1 MKRPTKNVSMKAI
14 LNFLSLDSTYGFD
27 TEEDAYKEYILI
39 IRSSLK
45 RQTVFLKRSSNAVN
59 VNQYNK
65 KSIIRHRANHDV
77 QPVVHAYACACYI
90 CSYMLKSNA
99 SMSILLKNCQR
110 EYANGDLTNRQK
122 LQKLANKF
130 QNCSEVS
137 AQEAVFT
144 LLSMPL
150 ATSSRETIYINTYRI
165 EERTK
170 ILKNTKYLEKLHLDS
185 TKIFR
190 EGVIIQ
196 YTHRPSSLEDMC
208 LAEFASYYNFI
219 SKEAKKNL
227 QKHKGK
233 DYIMAA
239 NSDEEEDEDD
249 DYYENQIEQVKE
261 VESSNGSEEM
271 QIDDHEDGFQVC
283 GSGYIKKRTIGRI
296 IRYKRYNRLTSPVDY
311 FRVELMLY
319 HPWRNE
325 LTQVQNASYFDVIE
339 NKFNRDRIVKN
350 KATFEAV
357 NSDEFDLACERI
369 QNEVDE
375 YQANAKEDY
384 VDLIE
389 YGHHV
394 I

>member
-1 MKRPTKNVSMKAI
+1 MKRQTKDVSMNAVFK
-14 LNFLSLDSTYGFD
+14 FLSLDSTNGFH
-27 TEEDAYKEYILI
+27 TTEDAYREYILI

-45 RQTVFLKRSSNAVN
+45 RQSVFLKRASNAVN

-65 KSIIRHRANHDV
+65 KSIVRHRANHDV

-90 CSYMLKSNA
+90 TSYMTKSNA
-99 SMSILLKNCQR
+99 SMSILLKNVQR

-150 ATSSRETIYINTYRI
+150 ATSSRETIFINTYRI

-190 EGVIIQ
+190 EGVLIQ
-196 YTHRPSSLEDMC
+196 YKHRPISLEEMC
-208 LAEFASYYNFI
+208 LAEFASFYSFF
-219 SKEAKKNL
+219 SKEAKINL
-227 QKHKGK
+227 KKHKGK
-233 DYIMAA
+233 DYIMAP
-239 NSDEEEDEDD
+239 NSDEEDDEDD
-249 DYYENQIEQVKE
+249 DFYEHQINNQSI
-261 VESSNGSEEM
+261 SSNNSNEILSEE
-271 QIDDHEDGFQVC
+271 DDGFLVC
-283 GSGYIKKRTIGRI
+283 GNGYIKKRNIGRI
-296 IRYKRYNRLTSPVDY
+296 IRYKRYNRLTSPADY

-319 HPWRNE
+319 HPWRDE
-325 LTQVQNASYFDVIE
+325 KTQVENASYFDVIE
-339 NKFNRDRIVKN
+339 NRFNKDRVVQN
-350 KATFEAV
+350 KARFEAV

-375 YQANAKEDY
+375 YQANSKEDY

-394 I
+394 IL